1 MSTKKHKRGVV
12 YRAGL
17 GKSPHKTT
25 DAAQQLTIFG
35 VPPMITEN
43 NDSVAQQ
50 LLAEP
55 IAQPADDPVVFVAE
69 QAEPAPNVAEPQP
82 EPFIIQRE
90 SLGQRLRAAREAR
103 GLTCE
108 AAAQQLRLPASVL
121 QCLEAERFDRIG
133 HAVYLRSY
141 LHKYLQLLDLP
152 QVLAER
158 VLGEYAAPPAPLVTT
173 GTVSR
178 PRYLFD
184 RYSGSALYLILTGV
198 IVVPAVLLAMRAG
211 FDQNLVRIA
220 PLDTPEL
227 NASAINIPN
236 DSTAAASAANST
248 QPAAVTSTPSSA
260 APFIASMTPFPT
272 PAAAPAK
279 PAEAPTSPGQHKIH
293 LNLGEASWVEIVG
306 ADGQKLEYGLLP
318 AGSARDYTT
327 SQIIDV
333 RIGNTNGAT
342 LEIDGAAKDLA
353 PYRHSNV
360 AHFRVADGET
370 STAAHSGG

>member
-1 MSTKKHKRGVV
+1 MSTKRHKRGVL

-25 DAAQQLTIFG
+25 DAAEQLTIFG

-43 NDSVAQQ
+43 NDSAAQQ
-50 LLAEP
+50 PLAEP
-55 IAQPADDPVVFVAE
+55 IAQHSDDPVVFDAAPAE
-69 QAEPAPNVAEPQP
+69 RESSVAEPQA
-82 EPFIIQRE
+82 ESFVVQHE
-90 SLGQRLRAAREAR
+90 SLGQRLRAARETR

-141 LHKYLQLLDLP
+141 LQKYLQLLDLP

-158 VLGEYAAPPAPLVTT
+158 VLCEYAAPPAPLVTT

-211 FDQNLVRIA
+211 FDQNLVRVA

-227 NASAINIPN
+227 NASAVNIP
-236 DSTAAASAANST
+236 DESSPATSATTSVQA
-248 QPAAVTSTPSSA
+248 PAVASTPSSS

-272 PAAAPAK
+272 QAAAPAK
-279 PAEAPTSPGQHKIH
+279 PAEVPTSPGQHKIH

-327 SQIIDV
+327 SQVIDV

>member
-1 MSTKKHKRGVV
+1 
-12 YRAGL
+12 L
-17 GKSPHKTT
+17 GKSLHKTT
-25 DAAQQLTIFG
+25 DAAEQLTIFG

-43 NDSVAQQ
+43 NNSAAQEP
-50 LLAEP
+50 LAEQ
-55 IAQPADDPVVFVAE
+55 IAQAADDPAVVVVT
-69 QAEPAPNVAEPQP
+69 QAEPASCAAVP
-82 EPFIIQRE
+82 ESFVVQHE

-121 QCLEAERFDRIG
+121 QCLEAEHFDRIG

-184 RYSGSALYLILTGV
+184 RYSGSALYLVLTGV

-227 NASAINIPN
+227 NTSAVNIP
-236 DSTAAASAANST
+236 DESTAATSTVNSAQGPAVAASAPN
-248 QPAAVTSTPSSA
+248 TS

-272 PAAAPAK
+272 QAAAPK
-279 PAEAPTSPGQHKIH
+279 PAETPANPGQHKVH
-293 LNLGEASWVEIVG
+293 LNLGEASWVEIVA

-318 AGSARDYTT
+318 AGSTREYST
-327 SQIIDV
+327 SQVLDV
-333 RIGNTNGAT
+333 RIGNTSGAT

-360 AHFRVADGET
+360 AHFKVADGET
-370 STAAHSGG
+370 SIAAHSGG

>member
-1 MSTKKHKRGVV
+1 
-12 YRAGL
+12 
-17 GKSPHKTT
+17 
-25 DAAQQLTIFG
+25 
-35 VPPMITEN
+35 MITEN

>member
-1 MSTKKHKRGVV
+1 
-12 YRAGL
+12 L
-17 GKSPHKTT
+17 GKIPLKTT
-25 DAAQQLTIFG
+25 DAAEQLTIFDA
-35 VPPMITEN
+35 PPMTTEN
-43 NDSVAQQ
+43 NNAAAHEPLSEQAAQH
-50 LLAEP
+50 
-55 IAQPADDPVVFVAE
+55 ADDPAAFVAAP
-69 QAEPAPNVAEPQP
+69 AEVVPQP
-82 EPFIIQRE
+82 KSVVVQQE
-90 SLGQRLRAAREAR
+90 SLGLRLRAAREAR

-121 QCLEAERFDRIG
+121 QTLEAERFERIG

-141 LHKYLQLLDLP
+141 LHKYLHLLDLP

-158 VLGEYAAPPAPLVTT
+158 VLNEYTAPPAPLITT

-211 FDQNLVRIA
+211 FDQNLVRVA

-227 NASAINIPN
+227 AVPALQAPEESVATTHVA
-236 DSTAAASAANST
+236 DAAQAQTAAASAPEGSR
-248 QPAAVTSTPSSA
+248 
-260 APFIASMTPFPT
+260 PFIASMTPFPA
-272 PAAAPAK
+272 PAQAVAAPAN
-279 PAEAPTSPGQHKIH
+279 PGQHKVH
-293 LNLGEASWVEIVG
+293 LNLGEASWVEISA

-327 SQIIDV
+327 SQALDV
-333 RIGNTNGAT
+333 RIGNANGAT

-360 AHFRVADGET
+360 AHFKVADGET
-370 STAAHSGG
+370 GTAAHSGG